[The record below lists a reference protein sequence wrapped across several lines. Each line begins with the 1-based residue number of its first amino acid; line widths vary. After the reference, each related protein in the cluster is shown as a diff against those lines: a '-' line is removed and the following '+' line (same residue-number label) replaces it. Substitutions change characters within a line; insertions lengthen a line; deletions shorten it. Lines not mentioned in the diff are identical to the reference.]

1 MVDKVSRANSM
12 NVQHLENLGIKT
24 EIGVGIACGA
34 VKIGLSK
41 FHYLDLSFK
50 TFLLPARSSLIGAGI
65 TGFNRH

>member
-1 MVDKVSRANSM
+1 MVDKVSRSNSM

-24 EIGVGIACGA
+24 EIAVGIVCGA
-34 VKIGLSK
+34 VKIV
-41 FHYLDLSFK
+41 DLSFK

>member
-24 EIGVGIACGA
+24 EIGVGIVCGI